1 MSWYRTYRPQTI
13 SELNLPE
20 ARKELER
27 IRQSGIFQHAYLF
40 TGPKGTGKTSSA
52 RILAKMLNCK
62 KNIEAV
68 RAALSEKEAKK
79 PFVEPCGVC
88 QSCKS
93 ITVGTSL
100 CVVEMDAASNRGIDD
115 VRALRERVSLAPS
128 DGLVTVYI
136 IDEVHMLT
144 TEAFNALLKVLEEP
158 PRHVVFVLAT
168 TELHKVP
175 ETILSRCTV
184 VQYHRA
190 SQEELIAAL
199 KRVATAEGTKIDHTA
214 LQTLADRADGSFRD
228 AIKLFEQLAQG
239 KQHILAEDVKDIG
252 EALTSVAQKL
262 LEAAKKQSVQEVARL
277 LQSAQRSDWDMAYIQ
292 KSMVRMGHDALMHA
306 VEQGNTK
313 ESILLQKMLQ
323 AVSVPLDPLLPL
335 PSLPFELAL
344 FRWCEGE
351 DGVEEHDEEASI
363 SAKAEKQQQ
372 KHAQKE
378 QPDAPKESRENKES
392 SMQEKQISSIELPIH
407 FDIITTRWQDILK
420 KVRETNSTLEALLR
434 AARPQKTDRIT
445 LTIEVFYGFHKE
457 QLEQE
462 RHRRVLEQ
470 VIAEIAEVPVVRT
483 VFVLGEK
490 KNKPLSPKKQD
501 EELAK
506 AAAETL
512 LG

>member
-214 LQTLADRADGSFRD
+214 LQTL
-228 AIKLFEQLAQG
+228 
-239 KQHILAEDVKDIG
+239 
-252 EALTSVAQKL
+252 
-262 LEAAKKQSVQEVARL
+262 
-277 LQSAQRSDWDMAYIQ
+277 
-292 KSMVRMGHDALMHA
+292 
-306 VEQGNTK
+306 
-313 ESILLQKMLQ
+313 
-323 AVSVPLDPLLPL
+323 
-335 PSLPFELAL
+335 
-344 FRWCEGE
+344 
-351 DGVEEHDEEASI
+351 
-363 SAKAEKQQQ
+363 
-372 KHAQKE
+372 
-378 QPDAPKESRENKES
+378 
-392 SMQEKQISSIELPIH
+392 
-407 FDIITTRWQDILK
+407 
-420 KVRETNSTLEALLR
+420 
-434 AARPQKTDRIT
+434 
-445 LTIEVFYGFHKE
+445 
-457 QLEQE
+457 
-462 RHRRVLEQ
+462 
-470 VIAEIAEVPVVRT
+470 
-483 VFVLGEK
+483 
-490 KNKPLSPKKQD
+490 
-501 EELAK
+501 
-506 AAAETL
+506 
-512 LG
+512 